1 MRHNILV
8 CYQGLN
14 HFFSKDAQTDPDQD
28 PEFLVFKQGML
39 SNCTKCIISTVDL
52 YSIQSSIVSNF
63 IYIYVVCIVL
73 IALLFMCSFRQK
85 HDFTQTHIFSEQNA
99 VPIIQVENLKTDLKA
114 GVDDLKHP
122 EDIDN
127 DALKMVMDYRARRD
141 QIEDNVKQE
150 EINIVD
156 LSRELCQAKVQRKT
170 QKGLHEEAIQKA
182 QDFSVSSLPLF
193 F

>member
-1 MRHNILV
+1 M
-8 CYQGLN
+8 
-14 HFFSKDAQTDPDQD
+14 
-28 PEFLVFKQGML
+28 
-39 SNCTKCIISTVDL
+39 
-52 YSIQSSIVSNF
+52 
-63 IYIYVVCIVL
+63 
-73 IALLFMCSFRQK
+73 
-85 HDFTQTHIFSEQNA
+85 
-99 VPIIQVENLKTDLKA
+99 ENLKTDLKA

-193 F
+193 FRYFFWQIAYLLAPLCQKIGCNWSYWNL

>member
-1 MRHNILV
+1 M
-8 CYQGLN
+8 
-14 HFFSKDAQTDPDQD
+14 
-28 PEFLVFKQGML
+28 
-39 SNCTKCIISTVDL
+39 ISLKPT
-52 YSIQSSIVSNF
+52 F
-63 IYIYVVCIVL
+63 
-73 IALLFMCSFRQK
+73 
-85 HDFTQTHIFSEQNA
+85 FSEQNA

-182 QDFSVSSLPLF
+182 QDFSVSSLPF
-193 F
+193 FRYFFFGKSLIC